1 MVKRSA
7 VIFTIVLLFI
17 LMGNQ
22 ISYAAYHGESE
33 TIGNRISIMGQQS
46 SHKVK
51 FDLAGGSWI
60 EGFCPPTSRRL
71 NEELILPGKDMVIR
85 EGFQF
90 AGWYTEADYSGDV
103 QTVCP
108 MDQQADITYY
118 AKWNGG
124 NAILLPGT
132 KFNNIIKRLANGVSV
147 AYDDDESQVR
157 GIQWAESVPDGK
169 ETSVVT
175 TDTSASRILA
185 YYDEANGVI
194 NLVNEDNADVYMN
207 EDSSYMFSGLTK
219 LTYLDLSQY
228 MIEYVTN
235 VEYMFYRCLEL
246 ERVQMQKINTGK
258 LITLKAMFAYCW
270 KLVEMDLGDWN
281 VENVTN
287 MSSIFLQCKS
297 MVSVNLE
304 GWNPINTLEMDSTFG
319 TCSSLKSLDIANW
332 KTEKLQSSTY
342 MFSGC
347 SALKT
352 LDLSGWDTRKLSTIR
367 RMFAE
372 CTQLKTLDL
381 SGWNTENVTIMGNVF
396 QNTNRLSE
404 LHIEQFDMSA
414 ATNKTAMFSKAASIS
429 KSCTIYCTEETESA
443 LLSGT
448 SMTASYFTFVHTEKP
463 AMLLFTEVRTESG
476 SNAVRIEYEAASGS
490 NASRAEYEMAS
501 RSNAKRKAGA

>member
-1 MVKRSA
+1 MIKRSA
-7 VIFTIVLLFI
+7 VIFTIVLMLI

-33 TIGNRISIMGQQS
+33 AIGNRISIMGQQS
-46 SHKVK
+46 GHKVE

-60 EGFCPPTSRRL
+60 EGFCPPTSRMP
-71 NEELILPGKDMVIR
+71 NEELLLPGKDMVIR

-175 TDTSASRILA
+175 TDTSASRVLA
-185 YYDEANGVI
+185 YYDAANGVI

-219 LTYLDLSQY
+219 LTDLDLSQY
-228 MIEYVTN
+228 RTGNVTTTQC
-235 VEYMFYRCLEL
+235 MFYRCFEL
-246 ERVQMQKINTGK
+246 EHVRMQKSETGK
-258 LITLKAMFAYCW
+258 LTMMKAMFAYCW
-270 KLVEMDLGDWN
+270 KLVEMDFSGWN
-281 VENVTN
+281 VENVTDL
-287 MSSIFLQCKS
+287 SSLFLQCKS
-297 MVSVNLE
+297 MESVNLE
-304 GWNPINTLEMDSTFG
+304 GWNPINALDMDSTFSNCLVL
-319 TCSSLKSLDIANW
+319 TSLDIANW
-332 KTEKLQSSTY
+332 KTEKLQSTNY
-342 MFSGC
+342 MFNSC
-347 SALKT
+347 SSLT
-352 LDLSGWDTRKLSTIR
+352 SLDLSGWDTRSLTTIR
-367 RMFAE
+367 RMFINCSE
-372 CTQLKTLDL
+372 LKKVDL
-381 SGWNTENVTIMGNVF
+381 SGWNTERVTIMGNMF
-396 QNTNRLSE
+396 QNANMLSE
-404 LHIEQFDMSA
+404 VHIEQFDMSA
-414 ATNKTAMFSKAASIS
+414 VTIKTSMFSKAASIS

-448 SMTASYFTFVHTEKP
+448 SMTASYFTFVHTETP
-463 AMLLFTEVRTESG
+463 AMLLFTEVRPESG

-490 NASRAEYEMAS
+490 NA
-501 RSNAKRKAGA
+501 KRKAGA